1 MKYTVEWCETIKE
14 GEKEGRKW
22 KMTKM
27 SLKDEQGVVT
37 TEVTTFDSVTLGGT
51 VEGSIVQNGQYL
63 NFKKALEKPNFMKH
77 KEAQIEKN
85 IERKEQSISRFQ
97 DDKEWSIMVSSTMRD
112 AVSLAVAQNA
122 GNFEG
127 ITREELASSVLKWRE
142 WLLNNWNVDKTD
154 LQAF

>member
-37 TEVTTFDSVTLGGT
+37 TDVTTFDSVTLGGT

-77 KEAQIEKN
+77 IAEEKKKDIEGFQQSKAKSIAEAQDRSAWMWAKTN
-85 IERKEQSISRFQ
+85 A
-97 DDKEWSIMVSSTMRD
+97 STL
-112 AVSLAVAQNA
+112 LAGKFTGLDNQ
-122 GNFEG
+122 G
-127 ITREELASSVLKWRE
+127 IAELVL
-142 WLLNNWNVDKTD
+142 D
-154 LQAF
+154 LATKIYNGEPTEPFTS